1 MPEGVSR
8 PVPGAAV
15 VCLYRDRVLLVQR
28 DREPNRGRWSFPGGR
43 VEPGETA
50 RAAAAR
56 ETAEETGVSV
66 QVLDVVDVYD
76 AIFPPFHY
84 CVTDYL
90 AVPKDDSDP
99 VAASDVADARWVPFA
114 EVGQYDLTDAMHRVL
129 DRARWLMSVRA
140 GAPPSLGVDIEA
152 VAPAGVRD
160 RQSLRG
166 RMRGL
171 YVVTDESLSPG
182 RDHLQ
187 IAFAALEGGADVIQ
201 LRDKNRDAG
210 DLLPVAREIG
220 AICQSHGALFIVN
233 DRIDLAL
240 AAGADGVHLGQT
252 DLPIREARQI
262 LGPEKL
268 IGISV
273 ENPEQVQAAE
283 ANGADYFGV
292 GPIYGSATKL
302 DAGDAVGLEQIL
314 RFRAVSEL
322 PIVAIGGI
330 TLARIPEVIRSGADA
345 VAVIGAVVA
354 AEDMIAASRALD
366 LAIQQAAIRESR

>member
-1 MPEGVSR
+1 MLEGVSQ

-15 VCLYRDRVLLVQR
+15 VCLHRDRVLLVQR

-43 VEPGETA
+43 IEPGETA
-50 RAAAAR
+50 RAAATR
-56 ETAEETGVSV
+56 ETEEETGLRV

-90 AVPKDDSDP
+90 AVPEGDADP
-99 VAASDVADARWVPFA
+99 VGASDVADARWVPFTD
-114 EVGQYDLTDAMHRVL
+114 VDQYDLTDAMLRVL
-129 DRARWLMSVRA
+129 ERARWLMSVRA
-140 GAPPSLGVDIEA
+140 GAPPSLGIDLDA
-152 VAPAGVRD
+152 VAPAGVVG
-160 RQSLRG
+160 RQSLRS

-171 YVVTDESLSPG
+171 YVVTDETLSPG
-182 RDHLQ
+182 RGHVE
-187 IAFAALEGGADVIQ
+187 IARAALEGGADVIQ
-201 LRDKNRDAG
+201 LRDKNQDTG
-210 DLLPVAREIG
+210 YLLPLAREI
-220 AICQSHGALFIVN
+220 AALCRAHDALFIVN
-233 DRIDLAL
+233 DRLDLAL

-252 DLPIREARQI
+252 DLPIPDARLI
-262 LGPEKL
+262 LGPDKL

-273 ENPEQVQAAE
+273 ENTEQVLAAE
-283 ANGADYFGV
+283 AEGADYFGV

-314 RFRAVSEL
+314 RFRAVSDL

-345 VAVIGAVVA
+345 IAVIGAVVA
-354 AEDMIAASRALD
+354 ADDMAAASRTLD
-366 LAIQQAAIRESR
+366 LAIQQAAIREPR

>member
-1 MPEGVSR
+1 
-8 PVPGAAV
+8 V
-15 VCLYRDRVLLVQR
+15 VCLHRDRVLLVQR

-50 RAAAAR
+50 RAAATR
-56 ETAEETGVSV
+56 ETEEETGLRV

-90 AVPKDDSDP
+90 AVPEDDTNP
-99 VAASDVADARWVPFA
+99 TAASDVADARWVSFA
-114 EVGQYDLTDAMHRVL
+114 DVDQYDLTDAMHRVL

-140 GAPPSLGVDIEA
+140 GAPPSLGIDLEP
-152 VAPAGVRD
+152 VALSGVAG
-160 RQSLRG
+160 RQSLRS

-171 YVVTDESLSPG
+171 YVVTDETLSPG
-182 RDHLQ
+182 RGHVE
-187 IAFAALEGGADVIQ
+187 IARAALAGGADVIQ
-201 LRDKNRDAG
+201 LRDKNQDTG
-210 DLLPVAREIG
+210 YLLPLAREI
-220 AICQSHGALFIVN
+220 AALCRAHDALFIVN

-252 DLPIREARQI
+252 DLPISDSRLI
-262 LGPEKL
+262 LGPDKL

-273 ENPEQVQAAE
+273 ENTEQVLAAE
-283 ANGADYFGV
+283 AEGADYFGV

-302 DAGDAVGLEQIL
+302 DAGDAVGLEQII
-314 RFRAVSEL
+314 RFRAISEL

-345 VAVIGAVVA
+345 IAVIGAVVA
-354 AEDMIAASRALD
+354 ADDMTAASRTLD
-366 LAIQQAAIRESR
+366 LAIQQAALREPR

>member
-1 MPEGVSR
+1 MAEGMSH

-15 VCLYRDRVLLVQR
+15 VCLHRDRVLLVQR

-43 VEPGETA
+43 IEPGETA

-56 ETAEETGVSV
+56 EAEEETGVTV

-90 AVPKDDSDP
+90 AVPENDDAEP
-99 VAASDVADARWVPFA
+99 HAASDVADARWVPFT
-114 EVGQYDLTDAMHRVL
+114 ELDQYDLTEAMHRVL

-140 GAPPSLGVDIEA
+140 GAPPSLGVDIDA

-160 RQSLRG
+160 RQALRG
-166 RMRGL
+166 RIRGL
-171 YVVTDESLSPG
+171 YVVTDETLAPG
-182 RDHLQ
+182 RAHQ
-187 IAFAALEGGADVIQ
+187 EIAFAALEGGADVIQ
-201 LRDKNRDAG
+201 LRDKLRDTG
-210 DLLPVAREIG
+210 ELLPIAREISTL
-220 AICQSHGALFIVN
+220 CRSHGALFIIN

-240 AAGADGVHLGQT
+240 ASGADGVHLGQT
-252 DLPIREARQI
+252 DLPISEARLI

-273 ENPEQVQAAE
+273 ENTEQVEIANAE
-283 ANGADYFGV
+283 GADYLGV
-292 GPIYGSATKL
+292 GAIYGSATKT
-302 DAGDAVGLEQIL
+302 DAGDAVGPEQIT
-314 RFRAVSEL
+314 RFRSVSEL

-330 TLARIPEVIRSGADA
+330 TQARIPEVIAAGADA
-345 VAVIGAVVA
+345 VAVIGAVVSA
-354 AEDMIAASRALD
+354 DDMTAASRALS
-366 LAIQQAAIRESR
+366 LSIQQAAIG

>member
-1 MPEGVSR
+1 MPKGVSR

-15 VCLYRDRVLLVQR
+15 VCLHRDRVLLVQR

-43 VEPGETA
+43 IEPGETA
-50 RAAAAR
+50 RAAATR
-56 ETAEETGVSV
+56 ETAEETGLRV

-90 AVPKDDSDP
+90 AVPEDDSEP
-99 VAASDVADARWVPFA
+99 VAASDVADARWVPFTD
-114 EVGQYDLTDAMHRVL
+114 VDQYDLTDAMHRVL

-140 GAPPSLGVDIEA
+140 GAPPSLGVDIDA
-152 VAPAGVRD
+152 VAPVGVRD

-171 YVVTDESLSPG
+171 YVVTDETLSPG

-201 LRDKNRDAG
+201 LRDKRRDTG
-210 DLLPVAREIG
+210 DLLPLAREIS
-220 AICQSHGALFIVN
+220 ALCQSHGALFIVN
-233 DRIDLAL
+233 DRIDLAI

-252 DLPIREARQI
+252 DLPVREARQI
-262 LGPEKL
+262 LGPDML

-273 ENPEQVQAAE
+273 ENAEQVQAAE
-283 ANGADYFGV
+283 AEGADYFGV

-302 DAGDAVGLEQIL
+302 DAGDAVGTEQIIQ
-314 RFRAVSEL
+314 FRAVSEL

-330 TLARIPEVIRSGADA
+330 TLESIPEVIRAGADA
-345 VAVIGAVVA
+345 IAVIGAVVA
-354 AEDMIAASRALD
+354 AEDMIAASRTLD
-366 LAIQQAAIRESR
+366 LAIQQAAIREPR